1 MINMTRLILTCG
13 AGLTLALTASPALA
27 APPTF
32 SGNSNGALVERR
44 DLSFPDGT
52 YEYHTV
58 TRQHGGYYYTT
69 NSRDQSTSQDG
80 DSQSSFDYKTQY
92 TELENVTKLTSQSTS
107 TEDGETCRT
116 TSQFVIA
123 NDATRRDSSRSSC

>member
-1 MINMTRLILTCG
+1 MNRLTPLIIACG
-13 AGLTLALTASPALA
+13 AGLALALTASPALA
-27 APPTF
+27 APPTS
-32 SGNSNGALVERR
+32 SGNSNGAQLERR

-69 NSRDQSTSQDG
+69 NSRDQSTYQDG

-107 TEDGETCRT
+107 TENGETCRT
-116 TSQFVIA
+116 NSQFVVA
-123 NDATRRDSSRSSC
+123 NGETRRESPPSSC

>member
-1 MINMTRLILTCG
+1 MNRLTRLILACG
-13 AGLTLALTASPALA
+13 AVLTLALTASPALA

-52 YEYHTV
+52 YDYHTV
-58 TRQHGGYYYTT
+58 TRQYGGYYYTT
-69 NSRDQSTSQDG
+69 NSRDQSTFQDG
-80 DSQSSFDYKTQY
+80 DSRSSFDYKTQY

-107 TEDGETCRT
+107 TEYGETCRT
-116 TSQFVIA
+116 NSQFVVA
-123 NDATRRDSSRSSC
+123 NDTTRRENSRSSC